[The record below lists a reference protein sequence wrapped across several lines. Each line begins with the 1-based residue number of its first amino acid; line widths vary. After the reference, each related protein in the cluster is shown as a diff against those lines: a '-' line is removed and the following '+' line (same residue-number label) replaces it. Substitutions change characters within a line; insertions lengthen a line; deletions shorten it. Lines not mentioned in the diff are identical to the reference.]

1 MKNHLPLA
9 NKISRNSKPSEIIDL
24 VKTRVGKT
32 HGRVEKNS
40 KMTRITELMAEASS
54 KVNKSRLVLLDQK
67 DIDNSIHKMEVAAT
81 MFFEEIKV
89 MKEQLQVIIERKK
102 ELLDE
107 EYNQM
112 RKEEKKTLENLRTAA
127 EKIWKEETPI
137 CDEFEK
143 QENER
148 EERKEEVKVLNE
160 ILIQNFNNKIDSLT
174 SEELKDTLVLKDMF
188 EDDSDSEDE
197 ITRENIKNQ
206 IEG

>member
-1 MKNHLPLA
+1 
-9 NKISRNSKPSEIIDL
+9 
-24 VKTRVGKT
+24 
-32 HGRVEKNS
+32 
-40 KMTRITELMAEASS
+40 
-54 KVNKSRLVLLDQK
+54 
-67 DIDNSIHKMEVAAT
+67 
-81 MFFEEIKV
+81 
-89 MKEQLQVIIERKK
+89 
-102 ELLDE
+102 
-107 EYNQM
+107 
-112 RKEEKKTLENLRTAA
+112 LRTAA

>member
-1 MKNHLPLA
+1 MKNHLPLS
-9 NKISRNSKPSEIIDL
+9 NKIFRNSKPSEIIDL

-112 RKEEKKTLENLRTAA
+112 RKEEKTLENLKIVA
-127 EKIWKEETPI
+127 EKILEEETPI

-148 EERKEEVKVLNE
+148 EERKEEVK
-160 ILIQNFNNKIDSLT
+160 S
-174 SEELKDTLVLKDMF
+174 F
-188 EDDSDSEDE
+188 E
-197 ITRENIKNQ
+197 
-206 IEG
+206 

>member
-1 MKNHLPLA
+1 MKNHLPLS
-9 NKISRNSKPSEIIDL
+9 NKIFKNSKPSEKIDL

-67 DIDNSIHKMEVAAT
+67 DIDNSIHKMEVAAS

-89 MKEQLQVIIERKK
+89 MKEQLQVIIEKKK

-112 RKEEKKTLENLRTAA
+112 RNEKTLENLSIAA
-127 EKIWKEETPI
+127 EEILEEETPI
-137 CDEFEK
+137 CDEFEE

-148 EERKEEVKVLNE
+148 EERKEAAKLLNE
-160 ILIQNFNNKIDSLT
+160 ILIQNFNNKINNLT

>member
-1 MKNHLPLA
+1 MKNHLPLS
-9 NKISRNSKPSEIIDL
+9 NKIYKNSKPSEIIDL

-67 DIDNSIHKMEVAAT
+67 EIDNSIHKMEVAAS

-89 MKEQLQVIIERKK
+89 MKEQLQVIIEKKK

-112 RKEEKKTLENLRTAA
+112 RNEKTLENLSIAA
-127 EKIWKEETPI
+127 EEILEEETPI

-143 QENER
+143 QE
-148 EERKEEVKVLNE
+148 EERKEVVKVLNE